1 MNPAQQD
8 AQTPPPDK
16 TILAP
21 VTRRAFLANAAI
33 AACGLPLYAQT
44 KAAKSTHSCI
54 IVGAGL
60 AGLTAAYRLSAAGW
74 NVTVL
79 EARNRPGGRVWSY
92 RFQQAPEL
100 VCEMGGEWI
109 GKDHKRILALTKELN
124 VALEPHA
131 YRVWL
136 LQHEQLHAPGTW
148 NFSAE
153 SQAAWKRFMDKYKHS
168 TEQEKR
174 RLDDYD
180 WWTWLGKIGITD
192 QDRRIREIM
201 DSTDYGESIRQVS
214 AYVAADEYVETD
226 YINPDNT
233 DEMDFHVRDGNSV
246 LVNALTARL
255 APGALHLSSPVK
267 SISQRAG
274 RVTASTAN
282 ETFTADS
289 CIFAAPASVLNSIQ
303 FDPPLSPAKSLAA
316 YELEYGRIIKTQIL
330 FDRRFWPAED
340 FSLMSDETSHEYFH
354 STQRQPGARGI
365 LCSYSVGDKADVLA
379 SQPKPERQAQ
389 LLRDLA
395 AVSKDAPASL
405 IDTFDQPWQ
414 EDPWVHGAYAMYR
427 PGQWF
432 RVRPLLEQ
440 PHGKV
445 LFAGEHLG
453 DWQGFMEGAVS
464 TGEIAA
470 QHLLR

>member
-1 MNPAQQD
+1 MVAAAARGHSRDECHLYDHLCLLCGRYFYLAASHRRWRSRTRPNSRNYLDSRSYWSSTVNPAQQD

-136 LQHEQLHAPGTW
+136 LQHEQLHAPGMW
-148 NFSAE
+148 NFSTE
-153 SQAAWKRFMDKYKHS
+153 SRSAWKRFMDKYKHS
-168 TEQEKR
+168 NEQEKR

-180 WWTWLGKIGITD
+180 WWTWLGKIGFTD
-192 QDRRIREIM
+192 DDRRIR
-201 DSTDYGESIRQVS
+201 
-214 AYVAADEYVETD
+214 
-226 YINPDNT
+226 
-233 DEMDFHVRDGNSV
+233 
-246 LVNALTARL
+246 
-255 APGALHLSSPVK
+255 
-267 SISQRAG
+267 
-274 RVTASTAN
+274 
-282 ETFTADS
+282 
-289 CIFAAPASVLNSIQ
+289 
-303 FDPPLSPAKSLAA
+303 
-316 YELEYGRIIKTQIL
+316 
-330 FDRRFWPAED
+330 
-340 FSLMSDETSHEYFH
+340 
-354 STQRQPGARGI
+354 
-365 LCSYSVGDKADVLA
+365 
-379 SQPKPERQAQ
+379 
-389 LLRDLA
+389 
-395 AVSKDAPASL
+395 
-405 IDTFDQPWQ
+405 
-414 EDPWVHGAYAMYR
+414 
-427 PGQWF
+427 
-432 RVRPLLEQ
+432 
-440 PHGKV
+440 
-445 LFAGEHLG
+445 
-453 DWQGFMEGAVS
+453 
-464 TGEIAA
+464 
-470 QHLLR
+470 